1 MKKKRKMMMVNLKK
15 ILKSQ
20 CKPFMHGLVPT
31 VISII
36 PKVLCRNTNAFA
48 VVIKIQIINQWYYL
62 ILVVNTVK
70 ELGMKAVYM
79 VNVIYY
85 VILEAVLHAALL
97 FQLHAIVVNKPIG
110 SHVR

>member
-1 MKKKRKMMMVNLKK
+1 
-15 ILKSQ
+15 
-20 CKPFMHGLVPT
+20 MHGLVPT